1 MCPTEASN
9 LRVVTNKDKVLLADV
24 SFVLPQRSLLAV
36 VGPSG
41 AGKST
46 LLGALTG
53 FRPATS
59 GTVRYDE
66 RDLYDNY
73 AELRHRI
80 GFVPQDDIL
89 HTPLT
94 VRRALNYAAR
104 LRFPQDV
111 SASERKQRIEEV
123 LTELGSPPRPT
134 SASTACP
141 AVSANAPVWRWS
153 C

>member
-1 MCPTEASN
+1 M
-9 LRVVTNKDKVLLADV
+9 
-24 SFVLPQRSLLAV
+24 Q
-36 VGPSG
+36 
-41 AGKST
+41 
-46 LLGALTG
+46 
-53 FRPATS
+53 
-59 GTVRYDE
+59 YDG
-66 RDLYDNY
+66 RDLYENY

-111 SASERKQRIEEV
+111 SAKERKQRIDEV
-123 LTELGSPPRPT
+123 LTELGLVERTPT
-134 SASTACP
+134 NASTACP
-141 AVSANAPVWRWS
+141 AASANAPVSRWN